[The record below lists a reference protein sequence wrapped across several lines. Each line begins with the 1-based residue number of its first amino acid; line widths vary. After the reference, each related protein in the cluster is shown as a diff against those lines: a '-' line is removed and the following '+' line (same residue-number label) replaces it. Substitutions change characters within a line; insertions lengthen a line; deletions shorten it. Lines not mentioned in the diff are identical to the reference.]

1 MRDGEGADMVDKPDR
16 KDDELKVFVSRVHQ
30 RHGRVDPCFMT
41 GKGCVYTDQIDEAL
55 RTRKKNGQVKGFMI
69 MPFRPGLRVFFE
81 NCLRPFFESNY
92 DPIRV
97 EKGLQPVQQPGIILE
112 RADDVPR
119 PGIIVCE
126 GICKRIQEADF
137 TVADISVPNDN
148 VFYELGLAYGIGSK
162 IILIHQAGAEFGE
175 QAARYFRKSTE
186 AEHVVKQYQN
196 LDMIEREHFNVSEYI
211 WRREPSGDSS
221 DQPPKVLFFEMMRDG
236 SRDQGPGKTR
246 GTDDD
251 IRLSFREHVMSDIG
265 LALNRIV
272 DDLRQQ
278 QSDGRAV
285 IPHDY
290 LDGIIGKHLDR
301 AIKID
306 PGDDFMVTRD
316 RVDSSYCLIVRTGT
330 DCHSMSYFWLGYG
343 HARGKN
349 VIPITTLLPEDE
361 DAARPHPTGGQA
373 ADVRPTPVERSGQ
386 PRGKVEDL
394 AFDIRAQRHMIFDI
408 QHPELL
414 ERQLERTLSEM
425 IRADFSE
432 WSRRR
437 FWTTLLGSRG
447 EVSIITGGLHSKDH
461 NREMIGDWDLRAAS
475 ELTSFFS
482 RHQYR
487 PKIETPI
494 YQPEFA
500 RGFDPE
506 LSTGNYIKQVINE
519 IRVGEKNCVVI
530 ASPDVNPLTE
540 IMLGRL
546 FGMADEALFSEL
558 NNVPNAAFVVYKKR
572 KTPHDPAQDETA
584 GRGGATAPRAFY
596 SEGVGDEAV
605 EKRGFLSRAFE
616 QGDEA
621 LLDYYGQNEY
631 EPNRKAFQIY
641 AQLIVARNPFTP
653 KNDPPRYVVILN
665 GVSGPATFALTQVLT
680 GGGNEDAESMRG
692 NAFDAAAGSESILNK
707 FLPYLRK
714 PDFHCIYSLVE
725 VDVGEESQHA
735 DAAPD
740 ATAESF
746 GRHGGAGATFDWR
759 SVLRWQLAHG
769 MLDGEGVKVVPAR
782 AGASGS

>member
-1 MRDGEGADMVDKPDR
+1 MVDKPER
-16 KDDELKVFVSRVHQ
+16 NDELEAFVSTVYQ

-55 RTRKKNGQVKGFMI
+55 RTRQKADRVKGFMI
-69 MPFRPGLRVFFE
+69 MPFRPGLKVFFE

-92 DPIRV
+92 DPARG
-97 EKGLQPVQQPGIILE
+97 EKGSQPGITLE

-137 TVADISVPNDN
+137 IVADISVPNDN

-162 IILIHQAGAEFGE
+162 IILIHQAEAEFGKKC
-175 QAARYFRKSTE
+175 AAYFRKSTE

-196 LDMIEREHFNVSEYI
+196 LNMIERENFKVSEYI
-211 WRREPSGDSS
+211 WRRGPSRDSS
-221 DQPPKVLFFEMMRDG
+221 DPDVLFFEMMRSGGKDK
-236 SRDQGPGKTR
+236 GPGT
-246 GTDDD
+246 TTEEDHD
-251 IRLSFREHVMSDIG
+251 IRLSFKEHVMSDIG

-272 DDLRQQ
+272 NDLRQER
-278 QSDGRAV
+278 DGDGHVV

-290 LDGIIGKHLDR
+290 LDGIIAQHLYR
-301 AIKID
+301 AVELD
-306 PGDDFMVTRD
+306 PDDDFMTTRD
-316 RVDSSYCLIVRTGT
+316 RVDGSYCLIVRTGA
-330 DCHSMSYFWLGYG
+330 DCHSYSYFWLGYG

-361 DAARPHPTGGQA
+361 DATLRRQAGGQA
-373 ADVRPTPVERSGQ
+373 ADMQTTLVERSVQ

-394 AFDIRAQRHMIFDI
+394 AFDIRAQRHMIFNG

-447 EVSIITGGLHSKDH
+447 EVSIITGGLHSKDF

-475 ELTSFFS
+475 ELTSYFS

-500 RGFDPE
+500 RGFDPK
-506 LSTGNYIKQVINE
+506 LSTESYIAQVISE

-546 FGMADEALFSEL
+546 FGVADEALFSEL
-558 NNVPNAAFVVYKKR
+558 KAGDTPNAAFIVYKKR
-572 KTPHDPAQDETA
+572 KKRQDLASDETT
-584 GRGGATAPRAFY
+584 GRDGAAAPRAFY
-596 SEGVGDEAV
+596 HEGAGDEPV

-631 EPNRKAFQIY
+631 EPDRKPFQIY

-653 KNDPPRYVVILN
+653 KSEPPRYVVILN

-680 GGGNEDAESMRG
+680 GGGNEDAESQRG
-692 NAFDAAAGSESILNK
+692 NTFDAAGASESILNK
-707 FLPYLRK
+707 FLPELRK
-714 PDFHCIYSLVE
+714 PDFHCIYSLVK
-725 VDVGEESQHA
+725 VDVGEESRHA
-735 DAAPD
+735 DAAADTTVEPSRRY
-740 ATAESF
+740 ATS
-746 GRHGGAGATFDWR
+746 GATFDWR
-759 SVLRWQLAHG
+759 NVLRWQIARG
-769 MLDGEGVKVVPAR
+769 KLDGDVKVVPAR
-782 AGASGS
+782 DDPSGS